1 MRHITISYKQ
11 KKLAPSPPPI
21 ETCSG
26 LKPNANNSFHNT
38 KHCIK
43 GGGETSTHLAMVF
56 MFAKMTGKGSFCHVS
71 QQVSSDVVGQLKEHW
86 TPEEGVTGK
95 GLSFLTQ
102 RGIW

>member
-1 MRHITISYKQ
+1 
-11 KKLAPSPPPI
+11 
-21 ETCSG
+21 
-26 LKPNANNSFHNT
+26 
-38 KHCIK
+38 
-43 GGGETSTHLAMVF
+43 MVL

-95 GLSFLTQ
+95 GLSFFTQ